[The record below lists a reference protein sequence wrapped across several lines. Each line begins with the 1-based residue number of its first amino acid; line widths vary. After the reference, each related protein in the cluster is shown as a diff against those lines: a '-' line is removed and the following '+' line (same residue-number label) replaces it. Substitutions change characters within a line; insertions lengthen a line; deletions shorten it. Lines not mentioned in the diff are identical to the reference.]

1 MLGAII
7 KRTVDGSEIP
17 NNHLKCVNLVNNGIN
32 YLSLNWCSPD
42 FRTINSIVKSI
53 LSNILSGILA
63 TVTCEFFSPSF
74 YVAAFPAL
82 SDQNSEWKSRVIFFS
97 VLRFFTFKTLQLF
110 LLESI
115 WVFPKVGKHPKMDG
129 LYWKTLLKWM
139 IWGYHYF
146 RKHPFHPLFFF
157 LGKSDVFEILRSRC
171 GGWMRYLF
179 DLDSFSTPSSFW
191 LGTAT
196 WKKATK
202 NQQNQRCQGSSISRF
217 FVFFQWK
224 MKWWD
229 SHTVQMAGD
238 QMNAA
243 CLWTIEECITYPG
256 EFHTKKNGCNFIFLK
271 KYHPNRI
278 IAFFLSIC
286 LD

>member
-1 MLGAII
+1 MLCFHNHGRKGKPLWHRFLFSSLFPAFVGNLWEREGRPISPCRTTWGCSIDHRKHQTKRIRLCNWLMLGAII

-42 FRTINSIVKSI
+42 FWTINSIVKSI

-129 LYWKTLLKWM
+129 L
-139 IWGYHYF
+139 
-146 RKHPFHPLFFF
+146 
-157 LGKSDVFEILRSRC
+157 
-171 GGWMRYLF
+171 
-179 DLDSFSTPSSFW
+179 
-191 LGTAT
+191 
-196 WKKATK
+196 
-202 NQQNQRCQGSSISRF
+202 
-217 FVFFQWK
+217 
-224 MKWWD
+224 
-229 SHTVQMAGD
+229 
-238 QMNAA
+238 
-243 CLWTIEECITYPG
+243 
-256 EFHTKKNGCNFIFLK
+256 
-271 KYHPNRI
+271 
-278 IAFFLSIC
+278 
-286 LD
+286 